1 MLHCIMI
8 YNHVKKNKVCFLR
21 CLEGAAGLIVTLSTV
36 KSYAHKMWSV
46 TFAVKFHL
54 SFENFDVISMV
65 SMRVPSPFS
74 KMDIF
79 GTSTNVH
86 FRQMSILFLG
96 GGELPCKSDRDA
108 HRLTLG
114 CKLQMLVSLRVF
126 GMESHC
132 ICPSL

>member
-21 CLEGAAGLIVTLSTV
+21 CLEGAVGLIVTLSTV

-79 GTSTNVH
+79 GTSTSVH
-86 FRQMSILFLG
+86 FRQMSILFLEG
-96 GGELPCKSDRDA
+96 GTP
-108 HRLTLG
+108 
-114 CKLQMLVSLRVF
+114 
-126 GMESHC
+126 
-132 ICPSL
+132 I

>member
-21 CLEGAAGLIVTLSTV
+21 CLEGAVGLIVILSTV

-54 SFENFDVISMV
+54 SFENFDGISMV
-65 SMRVPSPFS
+65 SMRVRHLSLRW
-74 KMDIF
+74 
-79 GTSTNVH
+79 TS
-86 FRQMSILFLG
+86 LG
-96 GGELPCKSDRDA
+96 LALVSTLDRCQSYFWRGELPCKSDRDA